1 MGLKIVHNILAKGGL
16 TIFNLILPLAVMPY
30 IYRTLTP
37 YDLGRIEYATA
48 IITYFSIFGML
59 GIYNYG
65 LREMS
70 SIRNNLNSCAFLYKQ
85 LYTIGF
91 LTNLFSAVCLLLMT
105 FCMDEVIKEIFYI
118 QLVLIISQIFYVE
131 WVNEAFE
138 RYSFIT
144 LKTILVRGLGYFSI
158 FALVT
163 SSDDYKVYVWILSIT
178 TFVNYLISFLYIRNK
193 LPQESIQV
201 DWGFIR
207 KIIPTLA
214 LILLLNNTNLLYT
227 ILDRFMLGLKSD
239 LYVAYYSVGQKLS
252 DMLKAFLTIVVVV
265 TIPRMSL
272 QLKENKEKYIE
283 NINNMI
289 CFLFLL
295 VVPISFLFFFLS
307 KEIVLL
313 FAGESY
319 LEAIP
324 SLKIFAI
331 RIVVIVLEAVLYN
344 QIIFLYRREKD
355 LLKLNALCGCLNLGL
370 NSVLFL
376 FLNPLLAIS
385 TTLVSEIV
393 FQILCIYYIRTKI
406 GLYITYLKKSHLL
419 YLLLSVLFPLW
430 INATQ
435 LFFTSA
441 VAVILFSC
449 ILCFATYI
457 MGLYLL
463 KDKMFLLV
471 CKKIKDSVC

>member
-1 MGLKIVHNILAKGGL
+1 MGLKIIHNVLAKGGL

-30 IYRTLTP
+30 IYRVLDP
-37 YDLGRIEYATA
+37 HDLGMIEYATA
-48 IITYFSIFGML
+48 IVTYFSIFGML

-70 SIRNNLNSCAFLYKQ
+70 SIRNNLNSCAFLYRQ
-85 LYTIGF
+85 LFTIGV
-91 LTNLFSAVCLLLMT
+91 LSNIFSATCLLLLS
-105 FCMDEVIKEIFYI
+105 FFMDKLVKDIVYI
-118 QLVLIISQIFYVE
+118 QLLLIVSQIFYVE

-144 LKTILVRGLGYFSI
+144 LKTILVRGLGYLSI
-158 FALVT
+158 FGLVT
-163 SSDDYKVYVWILSIT
+163 SSNDYKTYVWILSIT
-178 TFVNYLISFLYIRNK
+178 VFINYFISYLYVKKK
-193 LPQESIQV
+193 LPIESVQV
-201 DWGFIR
+201 DWNFIK
-207 KIIPTLA
+207 KIIFALF

-227 ILDRFMLGLKSD
+227 LLDRFMLGLKSD
-239 LYVAYYSVGQKLS
+239 IYVAYYGVGQKLS

-272 QLKENKEKYIE
+272 QLNQNKERYLE
-283 NINNMI
+283 NINHLI
-289 CFLFLL
+289 SFLFLL
-295 VVPISFLFFFLS
+295 TLPIASLFFCLS
-307 KEIVLL
+307 KEIVIL
-313 FAGESY
+313 FAGENY

-370 NSVLFL
+370 NGVLYS
-376 FLNPLLAIS
+376 FLNPFLAIL
-385 TTLVSEIV
+385 TTLVSELV

-406 GLYITYLKKSHLL
+406 GLYITYAKKSNLL
-419 YLLLSVLFPLW
+419 YLLLSILFPLW
-430 INATQ
+430 IYVIH

-441 VAVILFSC
+441 FVVIFFSC
-449 ILCFATYI
+449 FLSLITYI
-457 MGLYLL
+457 IGLYLF
-463 KDKMFLLV
+463 KDKMFLLA
-471 CKKIKDSVC
+471 CEKIKDSIC

>member
-1 MGLKIVHNILAKGGL
+1 MSLKIIHNVLAKGGL

-48 IITYFSIFGML
+48 IVTYFSILGML

-70 SIRNNLNSCAFLYKQ
+70 SSRNNLNSCVFLYKQ
-85 LYTIGF
+85 LFTIGL
-91 LTNLFSAVCLLLMT
+91 LTNVFSAVCLLLMS
-105 FCMDEVIKEIFYI
+105 FFMDNLVKEIVYI
-118 QLVLIISQIFYVE
+118 QLLLIISQVFYVE

-144 LKTILVRGLGYFSI
+144 LKTILIRSLGYLSI
-158 FALVT
+158 FGLVT
-163 SSDDYKVYVWILSIT
+163 SSNDYKIYVWILSIT
-178 TFVNYLISFLYIRNK
+178 TFANYFISFLYIRSK
-193 LPQESIQV
+193 FPQNQILV
-201 DWGFIR
+201 DWGFIK
-207 KIIPTLA
+207 KIMPTLL

-227 ILDRFMLGLKSD
+227 ILDRFILGLKSD
-239 LYVAYYSVGQKLS
+239 VYVAYYSVGQKLS

-272 QLKENKEKYIE
+272 HLSQNREIYLN
-283 NINNMI
+283 NINNLI
-289 CFLFLL
+289 SFLFLL
-295 VVPISFLFFFLS
+295 TLPISVLFFLLS

-313 FAGESY
+313 FAGENY

-331 RIVVIVLEAVLYN
+331 RIVVIVLEAALYN

-370 NSVLFL
+370 NSILFS
-376 FLNPLLAIS
+376 FLNPLLAIL
-385 TTLVSEIV
+385 TTLVSELV

-419 YLLLSVLFPLW
+419 YLLLSLLFPLW
-430 INATQ
+430 IYVIH

-441 VAVILFSC
+441 IIVIFFSC
-449 ILCFATYI
+449 CVCVTTY
-457 MGLYLL
+457 MLGLYLL

-471 CKKIKDSVC
+471 CEKIKDSIC